1 MFNRGNVHR
10 GGGRHA
16 GRMGRGMG
24 DYTTDLTLS
33 DPTPIVSIDPSLS
46 SFDTTASTDYM
57 SPPPL
62 PPSYDPT
69 SLPPGYSNSPSLT
82 TSEAQLLGQLATG
95 TLNTIQA
102 MVSGPTTRTLSTN
115 AAAASIA
122 NSQAQA
128 QASSNSTM
136 LLLGGVGL
144 LLLLS
149 KK

>member
-1 MFNRGNVHR
+1 
-10 GGGRHA
+10 
-16 GRMGRGMG
+16 MG
-24 DYTTDLTLS
+24 DYTSDLTLS
-33 DPTPIVSIDPSLS
+33 DPAPIVSVDPSLTSFDTS
-46 SFDTTASTDYM
+46 SFDSSSSLMA
-57 SPPPL
+57 PPPL

-69 SLPPGYSNSPSLT
+69 SLPRSGSSGPSLT
-82 TSEAQLLGQLATG
+82 TSEAQLLSQLATG

-102 MVSGPTTRTLSTN
+102 IVSGPTTRTLSTN

-144 LLLLS
+144 LLLLN